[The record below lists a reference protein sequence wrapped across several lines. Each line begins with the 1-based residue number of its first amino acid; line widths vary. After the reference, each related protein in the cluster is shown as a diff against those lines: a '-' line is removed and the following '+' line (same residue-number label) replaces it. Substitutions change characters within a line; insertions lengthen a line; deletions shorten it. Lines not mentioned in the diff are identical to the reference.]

1 MKGETGMHA
10 MILAFESPGDF
21 ARRQDKAQY
30 KAYMEGWYAY
40 GGSLEKAGVLKSGGA
55 LLGPETATVIS
66 LKDGKRVVE
75 DGPFTDS
82 KEQLGGFFIIEVGSI
97 DEAAKWAKS
106 CPAAKEGRVDVRAVP
121 DDYPIGGE

>member
-1 MKGETGMHA
+1 MHA

-66 LKDGKRVVE
+66 LKDGRRVV
-75 DGPFTDS
+75 
-82 KEQLGGFFIIEVGSI
+82 
-97 DEAAKWAKS
+97 
-106 CPAAKEGRVDVRAVP
+106 
-121 DDYPIGGE
+121 